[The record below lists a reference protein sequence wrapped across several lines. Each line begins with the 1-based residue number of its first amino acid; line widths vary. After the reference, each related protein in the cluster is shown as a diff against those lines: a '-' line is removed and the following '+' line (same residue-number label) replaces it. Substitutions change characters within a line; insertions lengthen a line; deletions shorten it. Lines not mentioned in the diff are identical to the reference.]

1 MLAHKT
7 PYSPKPT
14 YNSSCSFLVDSL
26 WSGGRRGCC
35 FGVVVA
41 VVVLRDTSGLK
52 RERVVVF
59 LCPSSLSL
67 SLLSL
72 SLSLSL
78 FPLVVTSYRY
88 CLYCNSVLVLFC

>member
-14 YNSSCSFLVDSL
+14 YSSSCSFLVDSL

-67 SLLSL
+67 SL
-72 SLSLSL
+72 